1 MRLLSRT
8 LPILC
13 MTSLSVSMATAGA
26 PGPGLS
32 GFHAEYQAHYS
43 VFSGTVILDLRPAG
57 RKGEYVYEVHTKARG
72 LARIVRPGTAL
83 ETSNFALIDGKIRP
97 IRYQL
102 DDGTKKLE
110 NDTDIRFDWEA
121 CVAHSNY
128 KGEAKDI
135 PIKPGILD
143 RLSADIIVIM
153 GLRAGHAPGSYEI
166 TDRNSV
172 RTYVFEALGE
182 ELMQVPAGEF
192 RTLKFKRQRPGSTR
206 STLIW
211 YAPDMD
217 YLPVRIEQQKHGKTA
232 ITIVAT
238 LLQPDGRN

>member
-1 MRLLSRT
+1 MRLISRS

-13 MTSLSVSMATAGA
+13 LASLSVSMADA
-26 PGPGLS
+26 PDPGLS
-32 GFHAEYQAHYS
+32 GFHAEYKAHYS
-43 VFSGTVILDLRPAG
+43 VFSGTVILDLQPAG
-57 RKGEYVYEVHTKARG
+57 RKGEYLYEVHTKTHG

-102 DDGTKKLE
+102 DDGTKKVE

-153 GLRAGHAPGSYEI
+153 GLRAGHDPGSYEI

-172 RTYVFEALGE
+172 RTYAFEALGE
-182 ELMQVPAGEF
+182 ETMKVPAGEF

-232 ITIVAT
+232 ITLVAT
-238 LLQPDGRN
+238 QLQPNDRD